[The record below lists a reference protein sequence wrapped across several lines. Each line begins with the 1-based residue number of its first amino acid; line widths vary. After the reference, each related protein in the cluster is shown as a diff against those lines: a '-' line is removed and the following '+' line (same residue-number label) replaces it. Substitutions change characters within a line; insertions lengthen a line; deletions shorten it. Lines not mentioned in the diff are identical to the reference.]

1 MKIQIIGY
9 SGSGKSTLAKILA
22 DHYQIPLLHLDNV
35 QFTGNWQTRPR
46 DLQQQMLRDFLVE
59 NEDWVIDGNYHHLAP
74 ERFEKADL
82 TIFLDYG
89 RWYCFKKAWQ
99 RYLKYRGTCRDSC
112 NSPEKFDFEFARWIL
127 IDGRTKEIQQRNRH
141 LVATAKKAYHLK
153 NVAQLHKFLE
163 KLNIQ
168 TDHFE

>member
-22 DHYQIPLLHLDNV
+22 KHYRIPRLHLDNV
-35 QFTGNWQTRPR
+35 QFLGNWQTRPMAT
-46 DLQQQMLRDFLVE
+46 QQQMVRDFLEQNE
-59 NEDWVIDGNYHHLAP
+59 NWVIDGNYHHLAP
-74 ERFEKADL
+74 ERFEMADL

-99 RYLKYRGTCRDSC
+99 RYRKYQGTCRDSC

-127 IDGRTKEIQQRNRH
+127 FDGRRKNIRLQNRKILAMAKESRH
-141 LVATAKKAYHLK
+141 FK
-153 NVAQLHKFLE
+153 NVRELHQYLE

-168 TDHFE
+168 PEIFD